1 MYELHD
7 TFTTKT
13 QADVFVRVYNMTIV
27 GQSGRLAMSVSAAPG
42 TYQVWLTV

>member
-13 QADVFVRVYNMTIV
+13 QADVFVRVYNTEAK
-27 GQSGRLAMSVSAAPG
+27 GPRSGPA
-42 TYQVWLTV
+42 